1 MATVNTTKDFP
12 KVVIVGKPNVGKS
25 SLFNRIIQKRTAII
39 SDQPQ
44 TTRDRNYGATQWLT
58 KQFVVV
64 DTGGISSAKINFQTE
79 INQQVNVALNEADV
93 VIFVCSYQD
102 GLTVEDETIAKLLY
116 KVKKPIILV
125 ANKYDKVDNS
135 DLVADFLSLGFG
147 WPILVS
153 ASHGIGV
160 GELLDQ
166 IIIKLGDKKVITAA
180 KITNLAVIGR
190 PNVGKSSLVNAILV
204 EDRVIVSPIAGTT
217 TDAIDTYFQ
226 YNKEKYCLID
236 TAGIRRK
243 GKITDSIEKY
253 SVIRTT
259 DAIKRSDLILF
270 LLDADEGIIE
280 QDLTVAGLAK
290 NLDKPIIIVVNKW
303 DLVANDEKAMK
314 EFTKKIKEKFKYL
327 DYALI
332 TYLSA
337 LKRTRINVLFKAIN
351 VVLTNMNLR
360 IKTSVLNEI
369 ITKAQLINQAPN
381 FNGGRLKIYYGT
393 QVETAPPTFILMVN
407 NKDYCHFSYHRFLIN
422 QIRNSFDF
430 VGVPIRIILKNRK
443 SLYKDND

>member
-1 MATVNTTKDFP
+1 MKDLP

-25 SLFNRIIQKRTAII
+25 SIFNRITQKRTAII

-44 TTRDRNYGATQWLT
+44 TTRDRIYGNVYWLT

-93 VIFVCSYQD
+93 IIFVCSYQD
-102 GLTVEDETIAKLLY
+102 GLTDEDEAIAKLLY

-135 DLVADFLSLGFG
+135 DLVSDFLSLGFD

-153 ASHGIGV
+153 ASHGIGI

-166 IIIKLGDKKVITAA
+166 VIVKLGDKRAVETA
-180 KITNLAVIGR
+180 KITSLAVIGR
-190 PNVGKSSLVNAILV
+190 PNVGKSSLVNAILA
-204 EDRVIVSPIAGTT
+204 EERVIVSPIAGTT

-226 YNKEKYCLID
+226 YNKEKYALID

-243 GKITDSIEKY
+243 GKITNNVEKY

-259 DAIKRSDLILF
+259 EAIKRSDVILF
-270 LLDADEGIIE
+270 LLDAKEGIIE

-303 DLVANDEKAMK
+303 DLVAHSEKAMK
-314 EFTKKIKEKFKYL
+314 EFTKKIKEEFKYL

-337 LKRTRINVLFKAIN
+337 LKKTRINILFKTIK
-351 VVLTNMNLR
+351 VVLENMDLR
-360 IKTSVLNEI
+360 IKTSVLNEV

-381 FNGGRLKIYYGT
+381 FNGGRLKIYYAT
-393 QVETAPPTFILMVN
+393 QVEISPPTFILMVN
-407 NKDYCHFSYHRFLIN
+407 NRDYCHFSYQRFLIN
-422 QIRNSFDF
+422 QIRHNFDF
-430 VGVPIRIILKNRK
+430 QGVPIKLILKNRK
-443 SLYKDND
+443 SLYKDSD

>member
-1 MATVNTTKDFP
+1 MKDLP

-25 SLFNRIIQKRTAII
+25 SIFNRITQKRTAII

-44 TTRDRNYGATQWLT
+44 TTRDRIYGNVYWLT

-102 GLTVEDETIAKLLY
+102 GLTDEDEAIAKLLY

-135 DLVADFLSLGFG
+135 DLVSDFLSLGFD

-153 ASHGIGV
+153 ASHGIGI

-166 IIIKLGDKKVITAA
+166 VIVKLGDKKAVETA
-180 KITNLAVIGR
+180 KITSLAVIGR
-190 PNVGKSSLVNAILV
+190 PNVGKSSLVNAILA

-226 YNKEKYCLID
+226 YNKQKYALID

-243 GKITDSIEKY
+243 GKITNNVEKY

-259 DAIKRSDLILF
+259 EAIKRSDVILF
-270 LLDADEGIIE
+270 LLDAKEGIIE

-290 NLDKPIIIVVNKW
+290 NLDKPVIIVVNKW
-303 DLVANDEKAMK
+303 DLVAHSEKAMK
-314 EFTKKIKEKFKYL
+314 EFTKKIKEEFKYL

-337 LKRTRINVLFKAIN
+337 LKKTRINILFKTIK
-351 VVLTNMNLR
+351 VVLENMDLR
-360 IKTSVLNEI
+360 IKTSVLNEV

-381 FNGGRLKIYYGT
+381 FNGGRLKIYYAT
-393 QVETAPPTFILMVN
+393 QVETSPPTFILMVN
-407 NKDYCHFSYHRFLIN
+407 NRDYCHFSYQRFLIN
-422 QIRNSFDF
+422 QIRHNFDF
-430 VGVPIRIILKNRK
+430 QGVPIKLILKNRK
-443 SLYKDND
+443 SLYKDSD

>member
-1 MATVNTTKDFP
+1 MKDLP

-25 SLFNRIIQKRTAII
+25 SIFNRITQKRTAII

-44 TTRDRNYGATQWLT
+44 TTRDRIYGNVYWLT

-102 GLTVEDETIAKLLY
+102 GLTDEDEAIAKLLY

-135 DLVADFLSLGFG
+135 DLVSDFLSLGFD
-147 WPILVS
+147 WPILIS
-153 ASHGIGV
+153 ASHGIGI

-166 IIIKLGDKKVITAA
+166 VIIKLGDKKAVETAQITS
-180 KITNLAVIGR
+180 LAVIGR
-190 PNVGKSSLVNAILV
+190 PNVGKSSLVNAILA

-226 YNKEKYCLID
+226 YNKEKYSLID

-243 GKITDSIEKY
+243 GKITNNVEKY

-259 DAIKRSDLILF
+259 EAIKRSDVILF
-270 LLDADEGIIE
+270 LLDAKAGIIE

-290 NLDKPIIIVVNKW
+290 NLNKPVIIVVNKW
-303 DLVANDEKAMK
+303 DLVTHSEKAMK
-314 EFTKKIKEKFKYL
+314 EFTKKIKEEFKYL

-337 LKRTRINVLFKAIN
+337 LKKTRINVLFKTIKI
-351 VVLTNMNLR
+351 VLENMNLR
-360 IKTSVLNEI
+360 IKTSVLNEV
-369 ITKAQLINQAPN
+369 ITKAQLVNQAPN
-381 FNGGRLKIYYGT
+381 FNGGRLKIYYAT
-393 QVETAPPTFILMVN
+393 QVETSPPTFILMVN
-407 NKDYCHFSYHRFLIN
+407 NRDYCHFSYQRFLIN
-422 QIRNSFDF
+422 QIRHNFDF
-430 VGVPIRIILKNRK
+430 QGVPIKLILKNRK

>member
-1 MATVNTTKDFP
+1 MKDLP

-25 SLFNRIIQKRTAII
+25 SIFNRITQKRTAII

-44 TTRDRNYGATQWLT
+44 TTRDRIYGDVYWLT
-58 KQFVVV
+58 KQFIVV
-64 DTGGISSAKINFQTE
+64 DTGGISNAKINFQTE

-102 GLTVEDETIAKLLY
+102 GLTDEDETIAKLLY
-116 KVKKPIILV
+116 KIKKPIILV

-135 DLVADFLSLGFG
+135 DLVSDFLSLGFG

-153 ASHGIGV
+153 ASHGIGI

-166 IIIKLGDKKVITAA
+166 IIVKLGDKKAVETAQITS
-180 KITNLAVIGR
+180 LAVIGR
-190 PNVGKSSLVNAILV
+190 PNVGKSSLVNAILA
-204 EDRVIVSPIAGTT
+204 ENRVIVSSIAGTT

-226 YNKEKYCLID
+226 YNKEKYSLID
-236 TAGIRRK
+236 TAGIRKK
-243 GKITDSIEKY
+243 GKITNNIEKY

-259 DAIKRSDLILF
+259 EAIKRSDVILF
-270 LLDADEGIIE
+270 LLDAKVGIIE

-290 NLDKPIIIVVNKW
+290 NLDKPVIIVVNKW
-303 DLVANDEKAMK
+303 DLVAHSEKAMQ
-314 EFTKKIKEKFKYL
+314 EFTKEIKAEFKYL

-337 LKRTRINVLFKAIN
+337 LKSTRINVLFKTIN
-351 VVLTNMNLR
+351 VVLKNMKLR
-360 IKTSVLNEI
+360 IKTSVLNEV
-369 ITKAQLINQAPN
+369 ITKAQLVNQAPN
-381 FNGGRLKIYYGT
+381 FNGGRLKIYYAT
-393 QVETAPPTFILMVN
+393 QVETSPPTFILMVN
-407 NKDYCHFSYHRFLIN
+407 NRDYCHFSYQRFLIN
-422 QIRNSFDF
+422 QIRHNFDF
-430 VGVPIRIILKNRK
+430 QGVPIKLILKNRK

>member
-1 MATVNTTKDFP
+1 MKDLP

-25 SLFNRIIQKRTAII
+25 SIFNRITQKRTAII

-44 TTRDRNYGATQWLT
+44 TTRDRIYGNVYWLT

-102 GLTVEDETIAKLLY
+102 GLTDEDEAIAKLLY

-135 DLVADFLSLGFG
+135 DLVSDFLSLGFD

-153 ASHGIGV
+153 ASHGIGI

-166 IIIKLGDKKVITAA
+166 VIVKLGDKKAVETA
-180 KITNLAVIGR
+180 KITSLAVIGR
-190 PNVGKSSLVNAILV
+190 PNVGKSSLVNAILA
-204 EDRVIVSPIAGTT
+204 EERVIVSPIAGTT

-226 YNKEKYCLID
+226 YNKEKYALID

-243 GKITDSIEKY
+243 GKITNNVEKY

-259 DAIKRSDLILF
+259 EAIKRSDVILF
-270 LLDADEGIIE
+270 LLDAKEGIIE

-290 NLDKPIIIVVNKW
+290 NLDKPVIIVVNKW
-303 DLVANDEKAMK
+303 DLVAHSEKAMK
-314 EFTKKIKEKFKYL
+314 EFTKKIKEEFKYL

-337 LKRTRINVLFKAIN
+337 LKKTRINILFKTIK
-351 VVLTNMNLR
+351 VVLENMDLR
-360 IKTSVLNEI
+360 IKTSVLNEV

-381 FNGGRLKIYYGT
+381 FNGGRLKIYYAT
-393 QVETAPPTFILMVN
+393 QVETSPPTFILMVN
-407 NKDYCHFSYHRFLIN
+407 NRDYCHFSYQRFLIN
-422 QIRNSFDF
+422 QIRHNFDF
-430 VGVPIRIILKNRK
+430 QGVPIKLILKNRK
-443 SLYKDND
+443 SLYKDSD

>member
-1 MATVNTTKDFP
+1 MKDLP

-25 SLFNRIIQKRTAII
+25 SIFNRITQKRTAII

-44 TTRDRNYGATQWLT
+44 TTRDRIYGNVYWLT

-102 GLTVEDETIAKLLY
+102 GLTDEDEAIAKLLY

-135 DLVADFLSLGFG
+135 DLVSDFLSLGFD

-153 ASHGIGV
+153 ASHGIGI

-166 IIIKLGDKKVITAA
+166 VIVKLGDKRAVETA
-180 KITNLAVIGR
+180 KITSLAVIGR
-190 PNVGKSSLVNAILV
+190 PNVGKSSLVNAILA
-204 EDRVIVSPIAGTT
+204 EERVIVSPIAGTT

-226 YNKEKYCLID
+226 YNKEKYALID

-243 GKITDSIEKY
+243 GKITNNVEKY

-259 DAIKRSDLILF
+259 EAIKRSDVILF
-270 LLDADEGIIE
+270 LLDAKEGIIE

-290 NLDKPIIIVVNKW
+290 NLDKPVIIVVNKW
-303 DLVANDEKAMK
+303 DLVTHSEKAMK
-314 EFTKKIKEKFKYL
+314 EFTKKIKEEFKYL

-337 LKRTRINVLFKAIN
+337 LKKTRINILFKTIK
-351 VVLTNMNLR
+351 VVLENMDLR
-360 IKTSVLNEI
+360 IKTSVLNEV

-381 FNGGRLKIYYGT
+381 FNGGRLKIYYAT
-393 QVETAPPTFILMVN
+393 QVETSPPTFILMVN
-407 NKDYCHFSYHRFLIN
+407 NRDYCHFSYQRFLIN
-422 QIRNSFDF
+422 QIRHNFDF
-430 VGVPIRIILKNRK
+430 QGVPIKLILKNRK
-443 SLYKDND
+443 SLYKDSD

>member
-1 MATVNTTKDFP
+1 MKDLP

-25 SLFNRIIQKRTAII
+25 SIFNRITQKRTAII

-44 TTRDRNYGATQWLT
+44 TTRDRIYGNVYWLT

-102 GLTVEDETIAKLLY
+102 GLTDEDEAIAKLLY

-135 DLVADFLSLGFG
+135 DLVSDFLSLGFD

-153 ASHGIGV
+153 ASHGIGI

-166 IIIKLGDKKVITAA
+166 VIVKLGDKKAVETA
-180 KITNLAVIGR
+180 KITSLAVIGR
-190 PNVGKSSLVNAILV
+190 PNVGKSSLVNAILA

-226 YNKEKYCLID
+226 YNKEKYALID

-243 GKITDSIEKY
+243 GKITNNVEKY

-259 DAIKRSDLILF
+259 EAIKRSDVILF
-270 LLDADEGIIE
+270 LLDAKEGIIE

-290 NLDKPIIIVVNKW
+290 NLDKPVIIVVNKW
-303 DLVANDEKAMK
+303 DLVAHSEKAMK
-314 EFTKKIKEKFKYL
+314 EFTKKIKEEFKYL

-337 LKRTRINVLFKAIN
+337 LKKTRINILFKTIK
-351 VVLTNMNLR
+351 VVLENMDLR
-360 IKTSVLNEI
+360 IKTSVLNEV

-381 FNGGRLKIYYGT
+381 FNGGRLKIYYAT
-393 QVETAPPTFILMVN
+393 QVETSPPTFILMVN
-407 NKDYCHFSYHRFLIN
+407 NRDYCHFSYQRFLIN
-422 QIRNSFDF
+422 QIRHNFDF
-430 VGVPIRIILKNRK
+430 QGVPIKLILKNRK
-443 SLYKDND
+443 SLYKDSD

>member
-1 MATVNTTKDFP
+1 MKDLP

-25 SLFNRIIQKRTAII
+25 SIFNRIIQKRTAII

-44 TTRDRNYGATQWLT
+44 TTRDRIYGQAQWLT
-58 KQFVVV
+58 KQFIVV
-64 DTGGISSAKINFQTE
+64 DTGGISNAKINFQTE

-93 VIFVCSYQD
+93 VVFVCSYQD
-102 GLTVEDETIAKLLY
+102 GLTAEDEAIAKLLY

-125 ANKYDKVDNS
+125 TNKYDKVDNS
-135 DLVADFLSLGFG
+135 DLVTDFLSLGFG

-153 ASHGIGV
+153 ASHGIGI

-166 IIIKLGDKKVITAA
+166 IITKLGDKTGDKTS

-190 PNVGKSSLVNAILV
+190 PNVGKSSLVNAILA
-204 EDRVIVSPIAGTT
+204 ENRVIVSPIAGTT

-226 YNKEKYCLID
+226 YNKERYCLID

-243 GKITDSIEKY
+243 GKITNNVEKY

-290 NLDKPIIIVVNKW
+290 NLDKPVIIVVNKW

-314 EFTKKIKEKFKYL
+314 EFTKEIKQKFKYL

-337 LKRTRINVLFKAIN
+337 LKRTRINVLFKTIN
-351 VVLTNMNLR
+351 VVLENMQLR
-360 IKTSVLNEI
+360 VKTSVLNEV

-393 QVETAPPTFILMVN
+393 QVATSPPTFILMVN
-407 NKDYCHFSYHRFLIN
+407 NKDYCHFSYQRFLVN
-422 QIRNSFDF
+422 QIRHTFDF
-430 VGVPIRIILKNRK
+430 QGVPIKLIFKNRK
-443 SLYKDND
+443 SLYKDSD

>member
-1 MATVNTTKDFP
+1 MKDLP

-25 SLFNRIIQKRTAII
+25 SIFNRITQKRTAII

-44 TTRDRNYGATQWLT
+44 TTRDRIYGNVYWLT

-102 GLTVEDETIAKLLY
+102 GLTDEDEAIAKLLY

-135 DLVADFLSLGFG
+135 DLVSDFLSLGFD

-153 ASHGIGV
+153 ASHGIGI

-166 IIIKLGDKKVITAA
+166 VIVKLGDKKAVETA
-180 KITNLAVIGR
+180 KITSLAVIGR
-190 PNVGKSSLVNAILV
+190 PNVGKSSLVNAILA

-226 YNKEKYCLID
+226 YNKEKYSLID

-243 GKITDSIEKY
+243 GKITNNVEKY

-259 DAIKRSDLILF
+259 EAIKRSDVILF
-270 LLDADEGIIE
+270 LLDAKEGIIE

-290 NLDKPIIIVVNKW
+290 NLDKPVIIVVNKW
-303 DLVANDEKAMK
+303 DLVAHSEKAMK
-314 EFTKKIKEKFKYL
+314 EFTKKIKEEFKYL

-337 LKRTRINVLFKAIN
+337 LKKTRINILFKTIK
-351 VVLTNMNLR
+351 VVLENMDLR
-360 IKTSVLNEI
+360 IKTSVLNEV

-381 FNGGRLKIYYGT
+381 FNGGRLKIYYAT
-393 QVETAPPTFILMVN
+393 QVETSPPTFILMVN
-407 NKDYCHFSYHRFLIN
+407 NRDYCHFSYQRFLIN
-422 QIRNSFDF
+422 QIRHNFDF
-430 VGVPIRIILKNRK
+430 QGVPIKLILKNRK
-443 SLYKDND
+443 SLYKDSD

>member
-1 MATVNTTKDFP
+1 MKDLP

-25 SLFNRIIQKRTAII
+25 SIFNRITQKRTAII

-44 TTRDRNYGATQWLT
+44 TTRDRIYGDVYWLT
-58 KQFVVV
+58 KQFVVI
-64 DTGGISSAKINFQTE
+64 DTGGISSANINFQTE
-79 INQQVNVALNEADV
+79 INQQVNVALNEADI

-102 GLTVEDETIAKLLY
+102 GLTDEDETIAKLLY

-125 ANKYDKVDNS
+125 ANKYDKVDNT
-135 DLVADFLSLGFG
+135 DLVSDFLSLGFG

-166 IIIKLGDKKVITAA
+166 IIIKLGDRKAVEITQ
-180 KITNLAVIGR
+180 ITSLAVIGR
-190 PNVGKSSLVNAILV
+190 PNVGKSSLVNAILA

-226 YNKEKYCLID
+226 YNKEKYSLID

-243 GKITDSIEKY
+243 GKITNNVEKY

-259 DAIKRSDLILF
+259 EAIKRSDVILF
-270 LLDADEGIIE
+270 LLDAEVGIIE

-303 DLVANDEKAMK
+303 DLVTHSEKAMK
-314 EFTKKIKEKFKYL
+314 EFTKKIKEEFKYL

-337 LKRTRINVLFKAIN
+337 LKRTRINVLFKTIKN
-351 VVLTNMNLR
+351 VLENMKLR
-360 IKTSVLNEI
+360 VKTSVLNEV
-369 ITKAQLINQAPN
+369 ITKAQLVNQAPN
-381 FNGGRLKIYYGT
+381 FNGGRLKIYYAT
-393 QVETAPPTFILMVN
+393 QVETSPPTFILMVN
-407 NKDYCHFSYHRFLIN
+407 NRDYCHFSYQRFLIN
-422 QIRNSFDF
+422 QIRDNFGF
-430 VGVPIRIILKNRK
+430 QGVPIRLILKNRK
-443 SLYKDND
+443 SLYKDKD